1 MSHIDQQPDLKYL
14 SELYVQDTPS
24 AVLLA
29 EYPSSNS
36 DETQF
41 QNRSK
46 YIIHDPFPPPSRAL
60 LKVLGPHHLMCA
72 WGRCLPLTSEFP
84 PPPLLIQHW
93 RNIFGDEGCPI
104 WQPCSLDSVGVASGE
119 RDEESVYITL
129 FPHESLS
136 PQQQVID
143 PDANYSLHSKEIIAE
158 IDCPQ
163 ATVLERVTPPCIV
176 KLSHGYAGLGNF
188 VIRDAKDEAE
198 MRRQMATH
206 WPTSTVVVNSII
218 DNVVGD
224 YGVQFYLRK
233 NGSLVW
239 LGLTEQH
246 FDTSKK
252 WCGGTFSL
260 NLQTQLFGS
269 LSKIIE
275 PVGEH
280 LHRRGYFGLVGID
293 VLRDSANRYFLV
305 DVNPRLT
312 GISPF
317 LMASRIFAR
326 EQGLSEGIYQASCRF
341 QGSLEQLIDLA
352 ERTRDARVVVLS
364 AFEEATAAMAPTT
377 LCHLSVSSNSQQRN
391 QHILTE
397 LLTTPAR
404 LPSELRQRD
413 KMNVSTNLL
422 FFGGS

>member
-1 MSHIDQQPDLKYL
+1 MPPIDQQPELTYL
-14 SELYVQDTPS
+14 SELYVQDTPG
-24 AVLLA
+24 AVLLT

-36 DETQF
+36 DATQF

-46 YIIHDPFPPPSRAL
+46 YIIHDPFPPPSHTL

-72 WGRCLPLTSEFP
+72 WGRGLPVTSELAP
-84 PPPLLIQHW
+84 PSLLIEHW
-93 RNIFGDEGCPI
+93 RSIFGNEGCPI
-104 WQPCSLDSVGVASGE
+104 WQTCPLDSAGAASHE
-119 RDEESVYITL
+119 LDEQSTYVTL

-136 PQQQVID
+136 PRQQVID
-143 PDANYSLHSKEIIAE
+143 PDTNYSLHSKEVIAQ

-163 ATVLERVTPPCIV
+163 APVLERVAAPCIV

-188 VIRDAKDEAE
+188 VIRDAKDEVE
-198 MRRQMATH
+198 MRRQLATH
-206 WPTSTVVVNSII
+206 WPAATVVINSII
-218 DNVVGD
+218 DDIVGD

-246 FDTSKK
+246 FDSNRK

-260 NLQTQLFGS
+260 NLQSQLFES
-269 LSKIIE
+269 LAAIME

-280 LHRRGYFGLVGID
+280 LHRHGYFGLVGVD
-293 VLRDSANRYFLV
+293 VLRDSADRCFVV

-312 GISPF
+312 GITPF

-326 EQGLSEGIYQASCRF
+326 EEGLNEGIYQASCRF
-341 QGSLEQLIDLA
+341 WGSFEQLIDLA
-352 ERTRDARVVVLS
+352 ETARDARIVVMS
-364 AFEEATAAMAPTT
+364 AFQETTTTTAPTT
-377 LCHLSVSSNSQQRN
+377 HCHLSVNSDSQQRN

-397 LLTTPAR
+397 LLAKP
-404 LPSELRQRD
+404 
-413 KMNVSTNLL
+413 
-422 FFGGS
+422 

>member
-1 MSHIDQQPDLKYL
+1 MYL
-14 SELYVQDTPS
+14 SELYAQDTPPG

-41 QNRSK
+41 QNRTK
-46 YIIHDPFPPPSRAL
+46 YIIHDPFPPPSRGL
-60 LKVLGPHHLMCA
+60 MKVLGPHHLMCV
-72 WGRCLPLTSEFP
+72 WGRALPVTSEIP

-93 RNIFGDEGCPI
+93 RNTFGDEGCPI
-104 WQPCSLDSVGVASGE
+104 WQPCPLDSAGVPSREFDE
-119 RDEESVYITL
+119 RSTYITL

-143 PDANYSLHSKEIIAE
+143 PDTNYSLHSKEVIAA

-163 ATVLERVTPPCIV
+163 ATVLERVVPPCIV

-188 VIRDAKDEAE
+188 VIRDVKDEVE
-198 MRRQMATH
+198 MRRRLATN
-206 WPTSTVVVNSII
+206 WPTATVVINSII
-218 DNVVGD
+218 DDIVGD

-233 NGSLVW
+233 NGSLVC

-246 FDTSKK
+246 FDANKK

-260 NLQTQLFGS
+260 KLQSQLLES
-269 LSKIIE
+269 LSEIIE

-280 LHRRGYFGLVGID
+280 LHRHGYFGLVGVD
-293 VLRDSANRYFLV
+293 VLRDSANEYYLV

-312 GISPF
+312 GITPF

-326 EQGLSEGIYQASCRF
+326 KEGLTEGIYQASCRF
-341 QGSLEQLIDLA
+341 LGSFEQLIDVA
-352 ERTRDARVVVLS
+352 EATRDARIVVLS
-364 AFEEATAAMAPTT
+364 AIEEATATTAPTT
-377 LCHLSVSSNSQQRN
+377 RCHISVSSDSQQRN
-391 QHILTE
+391 QRILTE
-397 LLTTPAR
+397 FLSGSTLMTRCGDGKNTLNPSPTNSTWR
-404 LPSELRQRD
+404 LR
-413 KMNVSTNLL
+413 
-422 FFGGS
+422 

>member
-1 MSHIDQQPDLKYL
+1 MSHIDQQSDLTYL

-41 QNRSK
+41 RNRSQ

-60 LKVLGPHHLMCA
+60 MKVLGPHHLMCA
-72 WGRCLPLTSEFP
+72 WGRSLPVASEV
-84 PPPLLIQHW
+84 PPPLRLIEHW
-93 RNIFGDEGCPI
+93 RKFFGDEACPI
-104 WQPCSLDSVGVASGE
+104 WQPCPLDRSGAASLE
-119 RDEESVYITL
+119 LDEQSAYITL

-136 PQQQVID
+136 VQQQVID
-143 PDANYSLHSKEIIAE
+143 PVTNYALHSKEVIAE

-163 ATVLERVTPPCIV
+163 ATVLERVVPPCIV

-198 MRRQMATH
+198 MRQQLATH
-206 WPTSTVVVNSII
+206 WPSSTVVINSII

-233 NGSLVW
+233 NGSSVW

-246 FDTSKK
+246 FDTNKK

-260 NLQTQLFGS
+260 NLQSLLFEG
-269 LSKIIE
+269 LSEIIE

-293 VLRDSANRYFLV
+293 ILRDSANRYFLV

-326 EQGLSEGIYQASCRF
+326 REGLSEGIYQANCHF
-341 QGSLEQLIDLA
+341 QGSFEQLIDAA
-352 ERTRDARVVVLS
+352 EQTRDARIIVLS
-364 AFEEATAAMAPTT
+364 AFEVATATTAPTT
-377 LCHLSVSSNSQQRN
+377 LCHLSVSSESQQRN
-391 QHILTE
+391 QHILTQ
-397 LLTTPAR
+397 LLAKPVCR
-404 LPSELRQRD
+404 LLS
-413 KMNVSTNLL
+413 S
-422 FFGGS
+422 F